1 MENIL
6 KPKRVTITLMVLMT
20 MFIMLSLTTLVL
32 GVPNEDVNDSIR
44 ELETISELEL
54 AGSDKEVIETREQRV
69 NNMNDLVLGIKNDI
83 QKAIDSQEYETI
95 EEKYGYDIK
104 AILENEVPNLQ
115 SNVVNIGIQP
125 LQLGD
130 TILPVDITLG
140 TEEVSITVLYE
151 YDSGNL
157 TPQYVHLDSEV
168 E

>member
-20 MFIMLSLTTLVL
+20 MFIMLSLTTLAL
-32 GVPNEDVNDSIR
+32 GVPKEDINDSIR

-54 AGSDKEVIETREQRV
+54 AGSDKDVIETREQRV
-69 NNMNDLVLGIKNDI
+69 NNMHDLVLEIKNDI
-83 QKAIDSQEYETI
+83 QRAIDSQEYETI

-104 AILENEVPNLQ
+104 VILENEASNLQ
-115 SNVVNIGIQP
+115 SSEVTIGIQP

-130 TILPVDITLG
+130 TIFPLDITLG

-151 YDSGNL
+151 YDSSNL
-157 TPQYVHLDSEV
+157 TPQYIHLDSED

>member
-54 AGSDKEVIETREQRV
+54 AGSDKDVIETREQRV
-69 NNMNDLVLGIKNDI
+69 NNMNNLVLEIKDDI
-83 QKAIDSQEYETI
+83 QRAIDSQEYETI

-104 AILENEVPNLQ
+104 VILENEASNLQ
-115 SNVVNIGIQP
+115 SNEVTIGLQP

-130 TILPVDITLG
+130 TIFPVDITLG

-157 TPQYVHLDSEV
+157 TPQYIHLDSED